1 MIIANL
7 ITGPFY
13 GLYQLCQSFL
23 QSTGKAS
30 YATFTAFLDKG
41 LYYLPILFLMEHF
54 FGPVR
59 NRFHRRCDTHFLL
72 ADHGSSALPPLE
84 QAIAITIDL
93 FLYPSSP
100 SPARSDT
107 PP

>member
-23 QSTGKAS
+23 QSTGKAF

-54 FGPVR
+54 FGLYGIAFTGAVTL
-59 NRFHRRCDTHFLL
+59 FFSLITGALL
-72 ADHGSSALPPLE
+72 SFRWSR
-84 QAIAITIDL
+84 QIA
-93 FLYPSSP
+93 
-100 SPARSDT
+100 AQ
-107 PP
+107 